1 MTILA
6 IGILVFFLTHV
17 VPTNPVLR
25 ERLVGRFGEKAYK
38 TGFSVTSLIGLALI
52 IYGFS
57 VAPRM
62 PGYAMPE
69 WGVYVPVVAVPVAFI
84 LVLAAYIPCNIARWT
99 WHPMTLGV
107 LLWAVAHVMA
117 SPYAASGLLFGSFA
131 LYAGFNLLGQFAR
144 VQDDPLPKQPVAKDI
159 VVVFLGLSLSIVFTV
174 SHIFLFGRSALP
186 WLFEGHGTGLPAL
199 PG

>member
-6 IGILVFFLTHV
+6 IGILLFFLTHI
-17 VPTNPVLR
+17 VPTMPVQR
-25 ERLVGRFGEKAYK
+25 ARIVDRVGEKPYK
-38 TGFSVTSLIGLALI
+38 AGFSVLSLIGLGLI

-69 WGVYVPVVAVPVAFI
+69 WGEYVPLVAMPLAFI

-99 WHPMTLGV
+99 WHPMTIGV
-107 LLWAVAHVMA
+107 LLWAAAHLMA

-131 LYAGFNLLGQFAR
+131 LYGVFNLLGQFVR
-144 VQDDPLPKQPVAKDI
+144 VQPDPPPKQPVGKDI
-159 VVVFLGLSLSIVFTV
+159 IVVFIGLSLFIVMTV
-174 SHIFLFGRSALP
+174 SHHILFGVSALP
-186 WLFEGHGTGLPAL
+186 WLFEDHGTGLPAL